1 MDSVTA
7 NTAPTPATSTG
18 GSVDPTA
25 KPMISSDFETFLEML
40 STQLRNQDPLNP
52 VESADFAVQ
61 LATFSSVEQ
70 QVLTNN
76 LLESLSGQMVSSS
89 MSDLASWVGMEA
101 RSTTPAT
108 WQGEPISVSSK
119 VAEGTDTAVLV
130 VRNAAGNPVFEGQ
143 VPLDSDTLDW
153 PGIDSTGN
161 VLPHGTYSFEMQ
173 SYAEGELI
181 GTEVLESYARIAE
194 ARIDE
199 GETLLVTASG
209 GLISTGDVTG
219 LRLPPL

>member
-1 MDSVTA
+1 MDSVTSATATATATA
-7 NTAPTPATSTG
+7 N
-18 GSVDPTA
+18 SVNA
-25 KPMISSDFETFLEML
+25 SGQQMISSDFETFLQML

-76 LLESLSGQMVSSS
+76 LLESLTGQMVSSS

-101 RSTTPAT
+101 RSANAAS
-108 WQGEPISVSSK
+108 WQGEAISVSAN
-119 VAEGTDTAVLV
+119 VADGADSAILV

-143 VPLDSDTLDW
+143 VALDSDTLDW
-153 PGIDSTGN
+153 PGIDSNGAT
-161 VLPHGTYSFEMQ
+161 LPHGRYSFEMQ

-181 GTEVLESYARIAE
+181 ASEALESYAPITE
-194 ARIDE
+194 ARISN
-199 GETLLVTASG
+199 GEVLLVTASG
-209 GLISTGDVTG
+209 ELIASSDVTG
-219 LRLPPL
+219 LRLPPG